1 MKKLILII
9 TLLFLHVTLNAFE
22 DLKSLSQLR
31 ENTLVFLVFEKNGCP
46 WCTKY
51 QNELGSKITKK
62 YKKDIKFFK
71 VEKGSEI
78 FSELRKEFGLKIII
92 YPMTYILKLNDKNEH
107 DIVDEIYGY
116 QTEEY
121 VEELLLKTFLIK

>member
-1 MKKLILII
+1 MKKLLLII
-9 TLLFLHVTLNAFE
+9 LLFLYIPLNAIE
-22 DLKSLSQLR
+22 DLKSLSQLK
-31 ENTLVFLVFEKNGCP
+31 ENSLVFLVFEKKGCP

-51 QNELGSKITKK
+51 EIELQGKIVEKYSKN
-62 YKKDIKFFK
+62 IKFFK

-78 FSELRKEFGLKIII
+78 FSQLRKEFGFKIII
-92 YPMTYILKLNDKNEH
+92 YPMTYMIKSNDKKASE
-107 DIVDEIYGY
+107 IVEEIYGY